1 MLRVATENKMVT
13 QGKFEDERI
22 KTNQRIAHLE
32 DQLSEMIQQHID
44 YMYTRERTHNME
56 CQ

>member
-13 QGKFEDERI
+13 QGKFKDERI
-22 KTNQRIAHLE
+22 KINQRIDDLE
-32 DQLSEMIQQHID
+32 AQLSETIQKHID
-44 YMYTRERTHNME
+44 YMYSRERAHNME